1 MHLSEPRAVGGV
13 VSDETHTLAGLLLGT
28 LQVVLGLWTVRTGR
42 ATATSVLLFAGGL
55 FAFGS
60 ASARLRATVPQYRRV
75 AGGLLGA
82 FALLFVLVGPTT
94 DVAVGFLV
102 TGFGAV
108 LDLLIARVLYGS
120 WTAEWSL
127 G

>member
-1 MHLSEPRAVGGV
+1 V
-13 VSDETHTLAGLLLGT
+13 VSDRTYTLAGLLLGT
-28 LQVVLGLWTVRTGR
+28 LQVALGLWTLRTGR
-42 ATATSVLLFAGGL
+42 PTATSVLLFAGGL

-75 AGGLLGA
+75 AGALLGA
-82 FALLFVLVGPTT
+82 FALLFVVVGPTT

-102 TGFGAV
+102 TGLGAV
-108 LDLLIARVLYGS
+108 LDLLVARVLYGS